1 MGSPKF
7 AGRDLRTRFFFKI
20 TKKTKMSKKEVLL
33 YKITIMLSV
42 ERAES
47 WAAKEFF
54 YPKYNFIFL
63 RTGLLGPIQWAVWAS
78 YC

>member
-1 MGSPKF
+1 
-7 AGRDLRTRFFFKI
+7 
-20 TKKTKMSKKEVLL
+20 MSKKEVLL

-47 WAAKEFF
+47 WAAKEIF